1 MPIVAIVVGV
11 VGSAVGTAIGAAI
24 GGTLL
29 GVGAATIGGII
40 GAGIAGGLVS
50 KMSGGDF
57 GKGFL
62 MGAVGGAVGKFL
74 SGGLG
79 EALGTGATEGG
90 NTVASMLAE
99 QGGAEFA
106 PNALDSVSWG
116 AGDMGQGAL
125 ADSGVETFGLGET
138 AASTGVDGTALDPVS
153 FEELYPVPDSTDYG
167 IDMTDPSNMGLMK
180 AEQNLN
186 QMANI
191 NQSADYMWNNDRL
204 AYSAATQ
211 GAEPFSYTQT
221 PAETGS
227 FSLENI
233 GAPTPTP
240 TSGGL
245 EGVGQATEAGS
256 LFQNESLLSKDV
268 PYGQNATWTS
278 STQPAAPI
286 VDRSTTQPW
295 TNKATNM
302 ATNSDDWLSKTFGT
316 PKGSVGKMAMGSA
329 DSLMKLYGA
338 YQQDQLVKGTKPL
351 SFEDFQKQYSNEA
364 DYRQAASSM
373 GRQGRTGALPAL
385 LARMK
390 QRDRNAYAN
399 YLPNARQQ
407 YVNNKANV
415 NQAYTGA
422 LHNLFAPAFGGAK

>member
-1 MPIVAIVVGV
+1 MPLVAVVVGV
-11 VGSAVGTAIGAAI
+11 IGSAVGTAVGAAI

-50 KMSGGDF
+50 KMSGGSF

-79 EALGTGATEGG
+79 ETLGAGATGG
-90 NTVASMLAE
+90 GDTVASMLAE

-116 AGDMGQGAL
+116 AGDMGQGIV

-138 AASTGVDGTALDPVS
+138 PALEGGPMDELF
-153 FEELYPVPDSTDYG
+153 FEQNYPRPESADFNV
-167 IDMTDPSNMGLMK
+167 DMTDPSKVGLFQADQNM
-180 AEQNLN
+180 NL
-186 QMANI
+186 MANI
-191 NQSADYMWNNDRL
+191 EQGADLGYGFDKA
-204 AYSAATQ
+204 AYSAQ
-211 GAEPFSYTQT
+211 GGLSAEPFSYTQA
-221 PAETGS
+221 PAEPGS

-233 GAPTPTP
+233 GAPASTPAA
-240 TSGGL
+240 GGL

-256 LFQNESLLSKDV
+256 LFQNEPLLSKDV

-286 VDRSTTQPW
+286 VNRGTTQPW
-295 TNKATNM
+295 TNKVSNM
-302 ATNSDDWLSKTFGT
+302 ATNSDDWLNRTFGT
-316 PKGSVGKMAMGSA
+316 PKGTVGKMAMGGA

-364 DYRQAASSM
+364 DYRQAASVM

>member
-1 MPIVAIVVGV
+1 
-11 VGSAVGTAIGAAI
+11 
-24 GGTLL
+24 
-29 GVGAATIGGII
+29 
-40 GAGIAGGLVS
+40 
-50 KMSGGDF
+50 
-57 GKGFL
+57 
-62 MGAVGGAVGKFL
+62 
-74 SGGLG
+74 
-79 EALGTGATEGG
+79 
-90 NTVASMLAE
+90 
-99 QGGAEFA
+99 
-106 PNALDSVSWG
+106 
-116 AGDMGQGAL
+116 
-125 ADSGVETFGLGET
+125 
-138 AASTGVDGTALDPVS
+138 
-153 FEELYPVPDSTDYG
+153 
-167 IDMTDPSNMGLMK
+167 MTDPSNVGLMQ
-180 AEQNLN
+180 AEQNMGM
-186 QMANI
+186 MANI
-191 NQSADYMWNNDRL
+191 NQGADIGYGFDKEL
-204 AYSAATQ
+204 FSGQ
-211 GAEPFSYTQT
+211 GGLSAEPFNFTQA
-221 PAETGS
+221 PAEAGS

-233 GAPTPTP
+233 GAPSSTPAA
-240 TSGGL
+240 GGL

-286 VDRSTTQPW
+286 VNRSTTQPW
-295 TNKATNM
+295 TNKVSNM